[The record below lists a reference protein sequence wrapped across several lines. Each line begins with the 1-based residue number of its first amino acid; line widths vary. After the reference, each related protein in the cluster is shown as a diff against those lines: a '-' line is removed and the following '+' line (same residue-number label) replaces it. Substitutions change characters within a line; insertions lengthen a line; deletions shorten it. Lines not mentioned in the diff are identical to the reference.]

1 MQNQCNAK
9 FYYDQYKY
17 VLCNSDKQKKKLS
30 IHTKQSK
37 NEKTTKKTELTIIIR

>member
-17 VLCNSDKQKKKLS
+17 VLCNSDKQKKSCRFRQNKAKMK
-30 IHTKQSK
+30 KQQ
-37 NEKTTKKTELTIIIR
+37 KKPN